1 MHSVCSSRPDLCLI
15 KEKRSTGHSLFLLQL
30 WTRIGLAITCK
41 YSGEHSR
48 QHVTCQQSGQARRE
62 LWSRKAPRQGSSDQR
77 RFHFSGRRLATST
90 PVIFS
95 TSHPCCHHVLIHH
108 ISAPAISAARISPS
122 SSRVAPSLPSISLP
136 SPLPGCARADRKAS
150 RSTRALSPEASASA
164 LHPQPSTSIAT
175 AICPGDLRP
184 TSLSTAP

>member
-1 MHSVCSSRPDLCLI
+1 MYPVCSSRPDLCLI
-15 KEKRSTGHSLFLLQL
+15 KEKRSTEHSLFLLLL
-30 WTRIGLAITCK
+30 WTRIGLAIIFK
-41 YSGEHSR
+41 YLGEHSR
-48 QHVTCQQSGQARRE
+48 QHVTCHQVRAGATRTLESEGT
-62 LWSRKAPRQGSSDQR
+62 QGSSDQR

-95 TSHPCCHHVLIHH
+95 TSHPCCHHALIHH

-122 SSRVAPSLPSISLP
+122 LSRVAPSLPSISLP